1 MENPYE
7 PPVSDTVPFTVKRIP
22 IERPSLPLRGKI
34 CSACGSGN
42 TADSFV
48 LRSKPSLLF
57 ALFFGWLF
65 ILIRSAFSVRTAYC
79 RDCGAATRYRTGGSK
94 ISIVILLLIVA
105 GIISSVLRY
114 R

>member
-7 PPVSDTVPFTVKRIP
+7 PPASDTVPFTVKRIP

-42 TADSFV
+42 TADSSV

-57 ALFFGWLF
+57 VLFFGWLF
-65 ILIRSAFSVRTAYC
+65 LLVRSAFSVRTAYC
-79 RDCGAATRYRTGGSK
+79 RDCGAATRYKTGGSK
-94 ISIVILLLIVA
+94 TSIVILLLIVL
-105 GIISSVLRY
+105 GIVARIATA
-114 R
+114 